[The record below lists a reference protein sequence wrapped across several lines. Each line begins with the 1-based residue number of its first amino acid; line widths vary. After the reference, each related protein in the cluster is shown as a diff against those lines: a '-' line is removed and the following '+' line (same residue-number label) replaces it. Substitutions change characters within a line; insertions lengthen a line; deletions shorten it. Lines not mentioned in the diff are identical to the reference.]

1 MSDNTDG
8 TGASGSAALDRALSI
23 MEYLACEEVPR
34 GLSEIVG
41 DVGGPKATTHR
52 LLSTLCSRGYLRQNG
67 ESEYSLGI
75 RCFEIGSMW
84 AGSRELR
91 TIAGPHLAAL
101 NDVTRETVVLGVYE
115 QGSVVYV
122 EKVSSP
128 QPVVATTELGSRC
141 PARSVA
147 TGRVLLAYQEPD
159 EIGRQ
164 LEVAAGAPEADA
176 TATGDGEDLQHT
188 LIEVRRQGFG
198 VTRDSFRAGVSGIGA
213 PLRDHTGRVVA
224 AVGLVVPSERFSG
237 DRVGLLRQQTLDCS
251 LAITA
256 ELGGPREPILV
267 GAGGRVTDP

>member
-1 MSDNTDG
+1 MSDSTDG

-23 MEYLACEEVPR
+23 MEYLAREEAPR
-34 GLSEIVG
+34 ALSEIIS

-52 LLSTLCSRGYLRQNG
+52 LLSTLCSRGYLRQNA

-91 TIAGPHLAAL
+91 SVAGPHLAAL
-101 NDVTRETVVLGVYE
+101 NDVTRETVVMGVYE

-141 PARSVA
+141 PARLVA

-164 LEVAAGAPEADA
+164 LAVAGEEG
-176 TATGDGEDLQHT
+176 ATGGEELQHA
-188 LIEVRRQGFG
+188 LVEVRRQGFA
-198 VTRDSFRAGVSGIGA
+198 VTRDTYRTAVSGIGA

-224 AVGLVVPSERFSG
+224 AVGLVVPSERFSA
-237 DRVGLLRQQTLDCS
+237 DRVDLLRQQTLDCS

-267 GAGGRVTDP
+267 GAEGRAAGR